1 MLDVLTSGLVGPA
14 TGRSVMAALKASD
27 GPGLFD
33 RLVAGEYSRAGLEGL
48 TLDRRIAKLDDAFMI
63 A

>member
-1 MLDVLTSGLVGPA
+1 
-14 TGRSVMAALKASD
+14 MAALKASD

-33 RLVAGEYSRAGLEGL
+33 GLIAGEYSRAGLEVP
-48 TLDRRIAKLDDAFMI
+48 TLDRRMARLDDAFMI